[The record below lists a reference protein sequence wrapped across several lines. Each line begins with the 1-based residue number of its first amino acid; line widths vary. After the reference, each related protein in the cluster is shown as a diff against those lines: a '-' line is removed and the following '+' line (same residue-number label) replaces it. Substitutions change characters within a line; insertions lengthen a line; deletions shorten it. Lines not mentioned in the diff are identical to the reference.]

1 VTETTT
7 FAVAVTSTE
16 WRSLIGYGE
25 LRISKRR
32 IQIVAEPMT
41 LKESRRLFDWMPTT
55 VLGDENDTIVLEL
68 VTNWLEISKKAPS
81 HPAELI
87 LLSRSS
93 VLSHHCV
100 VPSSL
105 AYLSSEAQREGIE
118 LQLGSYRSTWAEWAA
133 EQVSSQRL
141 AAAEHLLRG
150 FEFEIN
156 LNEKRP
162 DGYRWQEIIS
172 LANNSKTVIKSRPKH
187 IESLLR
193 SVREISNSVSGVCS
207 TEAFNIAV
215 NVEWVAARLG
225 KDPLKNVT
233 LREQIDGAIA
243 VARDLP
249 WSATQKWIAS
259 TSEAISSLETAF
271 PKVYTDDIRPETI
284 VHIVRLVMAAKEH
297 TLSPKDFVM
306 SMHHVIKHSR
316 QAAILL
322 GAAVAGALGPLMTR
336 RLLRSLDM
344 NDPMDLDWTD
354 S

>member
-41 LKESRRLFDWMPTT
+41 LKESRRLFAWMPTT

-68 VTNWLEISKKAPS
+68 ATNWLENSKKAPS

-100 VPSSL
+100 GSSSL

-118 LQLGSYRSTWAEWAA
+118 LQLGSYQSPWAEWAA

-344 NDPMDLDWTD
+344 NDPIDLDWTD